1 MPPEADPVVLKN
13 AEVAGAQL
21 KQMESLT
28 ETTVQI
34 DNKVYNAESLA
45 TIHPGGEVF
54 VKAFAGR
61 DATEAFL
68 SYHRRTFPH
77 QKMSEHLVGQ
87 LKSTRDAAL
96 DDKEYLELCEIVEK
110 VLPRHKSFAPLSY
123 YLKIA
128 ALFSMTVGLEC
139 YLHYTATYPIHLV
152 TILGVLFALVGMN
165 IQHDANHG
173 AISRTWWVNRYI
185 LFALNHLLFL
195 HLFICLIIHRFLGT
209 TQNWIGGSA
218 LDWIHQHVVQH
229 HITPNDCEKDPDIA
243 GSDLLRL
250 NPLKPLSKIQSMQ
263 HIYVFL
269 LFLLF
274 GSVYIAFAVI
284 HIAEGFHMTAFSTL
298 LKQERKQEFIGF
310 TLFFLRWL
318 LLPIWRMG
326 TVTALLNTL
335 PLYMAGGYYLAFFF
349 LISHNFDGVWLEEK
363 GRGDAAVGAGSAD
376 DEGKTKPLGFLRRQ
390 VATAS
395 NVGGAWLCFMNGGLN
410 YQIEHH
416 LFPRIQHTHYPKI
429 APVVRAF
436 CESRGIPYVHFK
448 TVLSNVASC
457 AKHLETLGNQEL
469 PPNFKPRFDAQE
481 GSKVAAKAAA
491 K

>member
-1 MPPEADPVVLKN
+1 MPPEADAVVAKQN
-13 AEVAGAQL
+13 GVKEAQP
-21 KQMESLT
+21 KQLESLA
-28 ETTVQI
+28 ENTVQI
-34 DNKVYNAESLA
+34 DNKVYNAESLSA
-45 TIHPGGEVF
+45 IHPGGELF

-87 LKSTRDAAL
+87 LKSSRDAAI

-123 YLKIA
+123 YLKITT
-128 ALFSMTVGLEC
+128 LFSMAVALEC

-152 TILGVLFALVGMN
+152 SALGILFALVGMN

-173 AISRTWWVNRYI
+173 AISRTAWVN
-185 LFALNHLLFL
+185 
-195 HLFICLIIHRFLGT
+195 RFLGT
-209 TQNWIGGSA
+209 SQNWIGGSA
-218 LDWIHQHVVQH
+218 LDWIQQHVVQH
-229 HITPNDCEKDPDIA
+229 HITPNDCEKDPDIV

-250 NPLKPLSKIQSMQ
+250 NPLKPLSKIHGLQ
-263 HIYVFL
+263 HVYVFL

-274 GSVYIAFAVI
+274 GAVYIAFAVV
-284 HIAEGFHMTAFSTL
+284 HIAEGFHMTAFSAL
-298 LKQERKQEFIGF
+298 LKKERQQEFIGF
-310 TLFFLRWL
+310 GLFFLRWL
-318 LLPIWRMG
+318 VVPIVRSG
-326 TVTALLNTL
+326 SVATLVSTL

-349 LISHNFDGVWLEEK
+349 LISHNFDGVWLEES
-363 GRGDAAVGAGSAD
+363 GRGSSSSAGGSAE

-395 NVGGAWLCFMNGGLN
+395 NVGGAWLCFLNGGLN

-436 CESRGIPYVHFK
+436 CESRGIPYVHFP
-448 TVLSNVASC
+448 TVWSNVASC
-457 AKHLETLGNQEL
+457 AKHLETLGNQAL
-469 PPNFKPRFDAQE
+469 PPNFKPRFDVQE
-481 GSKVAAKAAA
+481 GSRVAVKAASQ
-491 K
+491 

>member
-1 MPPEADPVVLKN
+1 MPPEADPVVAKN
-13 AEVAGAQL
+13 NEVSGAHIT
-21 KQMESLT
+21 QMDRLT

-87 LKSTRDAAL
+87 LKSTRDAAS

-128 ALFSMTVGLEC
+128 VLFSMTVSLEC
-139 YLHYTATYPIHLV
+139 YLHYTATYPVHLV
-152 TILGVLFALVGMN
+152 TALGILFALVGMN

-173 AISRTWWVNRYI
+173 AISRKAWVN
-185 LFALNHLLFL
+185 
-195 HLFICLIIHRFLGT
+195 RFLGT

-250 NPLKPLSKIQSMQ
+250 NPLKPLSKIHGMQ

-310 TLFFLRWL
+310 ALFFLRWL
-318 LLPIWRMG
+318 LLPVWRMG
-326 TVTALLNTL
+326 TVTAILNTL

-363 GRGDAAVGAGSAD
+363 GRGDAATGKGSAE

-395 NVGGAWLCFMNGGLN
+395 NVGGAWLCFLNGGLN

-416 LFPRIQHTHYPKI
+416 LFPRIQHSHYPKI

-436 CESRGIPYVHFK
+436 CESRGVPYIHFK
-448 TVLSNVASC
+448 TVLGNVASC
-457 AKHLETLGNQEL
+457 AKHLETLGNQTL
-469 PPNFKPRFDAQE
+469 PPNFKPRFDVQE
-481 GSKVAAKAAA
+481 GSKVAAKAAS